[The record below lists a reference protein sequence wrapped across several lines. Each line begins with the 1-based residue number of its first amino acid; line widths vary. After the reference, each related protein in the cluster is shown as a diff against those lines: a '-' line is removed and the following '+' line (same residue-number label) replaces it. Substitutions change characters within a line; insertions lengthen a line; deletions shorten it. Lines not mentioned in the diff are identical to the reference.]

1 MQQGRADLALSQ
13 RQGKGRFRTAAI
25 LEEQIRSLQQLQR
38 AATNYCI
45 FKTQTW
51 ISQAHHACRDDQGNT
66 SRQLDRC
73 FTSQVE
79 ADEMEQHMNRNAQLT
94 VQEELRGVY
103 QPLQDE
109 GTTREEKSN

>member
-1 MQQGRADLALSQ
+1 MQQGRADLPLSQ

-51 ISQAHHACRDDQGNT
+51 ISQAHHAEMT
-66 SRQLDRC
+66 KA
-73 FTSQVE
+73 TQVDSWMG
-79 ADEMEQHMNRNAQLT
+79 ASLAKLKQMKWN
-94 VQEELRGVY
+94 
-103 QPLQDE
+103 
-109 GTTREEKSN
+109 SI